1 MRKLWLN
8 TEHLSDVTASMF
20 PVPKSKKIAIFK
32 KISSSKLQLENFI
45 KNMMKY
51 FNIYRIFLKIF
62 TNWQWISGMRKEVLN
77 VRHFSDV
84 TWFQQRYKKLRF
96 SKNSPAQNGCLK
108 ISFKTPFISF
118 KTFEYLNGVFISID
132 IFLD

>member
-1 MRKLWLN
+1 MRKLGLN

-62 TNWQWISGMRKEVLN
+62 TN
-77 VRHFSDV
+77 
-84 TWFQQRYKKLRF
+84 
-96 SKNSPAQNGCLK
+96 
-108 ISFKTPFISF
+108 
-118 KTFEYLNGVFISID
+118 
-132 IFLD
+132 